1 MNMGGFSVSPNS
13 EFADAARHLRKELS
27 SIGDQLDAG
36 SFTRVLPALA
46 KNTLL
51 EAFRKI
57 GADHG
62 AIWLADSTG
71 DHLVPVF
78 GCGEHAEDFLNGKFR
93 LPIDQ
98 GLISMVFATGQ
109 PFCENA
115 IHKNPGHSPL
125 LDRQLGLRTEAMI
138 AIPLTF
144 ANSLRGIVSC
154 VHLCEDDSEEGA
166 QTFSGSDLSDL
177 ELASAAIARILD
189 LTLIEQILGWQD
201 G

>member
-1 MNMGGFSVSPNS
+1 MGFSISPNAR
-13 EFADAARHLRKELS
+13 FADLSRHLRNELS
-27 SIGDQLDAG
+27 SIGDQLDAR
-36 SFTRVLPALA
+36 SFTRVLPPLA

-51 EAFRKI
+51 KTFRKI

-62 AIWLADSTG
+62 AIWLLESTG

-78 GCGEHAEDFLNGKFR
+78 GCGEHAEAFLNGKFR
-93 LPIDQ
+93 LPTDQ

-125 LDRQLGLRTEAMI
+125 LDKQLGVRTEAMI

-144 ANSLRGIVSC
+144 ADSQRGIVSC
-154 VHLCEDDSEEGA
+154 VHLGTDESKGA
-166 QTFSGSDLSDL
+166 EKTFSGSDLGDL

-189 LTLIEQILGWQD
+189 LTLMEQILGWQD

>member
-1 MNMGGFSVSPNS
+1 MGGFSISPCS
-13 EFADAARHLRKELS
+13 ELTAASQQLRSKLS
-27 SIGDQLDAG
+27 SAGDRLDAD
-36 SFTRVLPALA
+36 SFSHLLPALA

-51 EAFRKI
+51 DTFRRI
-57 GADHG
+57 GAGHG
-62 AIWLADSTG
+62 AIWLVDSAG

-78 GCGEHAEDFLNGKFR
+78 GCGDHADHFLNGKFK
-93 LPIDQ
+93 LPADQ

-115 IHKNPGHSPL
+115 IHLNPGHSPL
-125 LDRQLGLRTEAMI
+125 LDKQLGVHTEAMI

-154 VHLCEDDSEEGA
+154 VHLSEDHNGQEA
-166 QTFSGSDLSDL
+166 KTFSGADLGDL
-177 ELASAAIARILD
+177 ELASATIARLLD

>member
-1 MNMGGFSVSPNS
+1 M
-13 EFADAARHLRKELS
+13 
-27 SIGDQLDAG
+27 
-36 SFTRVLPALA
+36 FTPLA

-51 EAFRKI
+51 AALRKA
-57 GADHG
+57 GTSHG
-62 AIWLADSTG
+62 AIWLADNTG

-78 GCGEHAEDFLNGKFR
+78 GSGEHAEGFLNGKFR

-115 IHKNPGHSPL
+115 IHKNPRHSPL
-125 LDRQLGLRTEAMI
+125 LDRQLGVTTEAMI
-138 AIPLTF
+138 AIPFTF
-144 ANSLRGIVSC
+144 ANRLRGILSC
-154 VHLCEDDSEEGA
+154 VHLSANESNTEPM
-166 QTFSGSDLSDL
+166 TFSGEDLGDL

-189 LTLIEQILGWQD
+189 LVLIEHILGWQD

>member
-1 MNMGGFSVSPNS
+1 MGAFSLSPNS
-13 EFADAARHLRKELS
+13 EFADAAGHLRNELS
-27 SIGDQLDAG
+27 GIGNKLDAG
-36 SFTRVLPALA
+36 SFTRVLPPLA

-51 EAFRKI
+51 QAFRKI

-71 DHLVPVF
+71 EHLVPVF
-78 GCGEHAEDFLNGKFR
+78 GCGERADDFLDGKFK
-93 LPIDQ
+93 LPTDQ

-115 IHKNPGHSPL
+115 IHENPGHSPL
-125 LDRQLGLRTEAMI
+125 LDRQLGVRTEAMI

-154 VHLCEDDSEEGA
+154 VHLGTDDSNEEEK
-166 QTFSGSDLSDL
+166 TFSGSDLSDL
-177 ELASAAIARILD
+177 ELASATIARLLD

>member
-1 MNMGGFSVSPNS
+1 MASLGISPNS
-13 EFADAARHLRKELS
+13 KFADISQHLRNELS

-36 SFTRVLPALA
+36 SFTRILPPLA

-51 EAFRKI
+51 GAFRKI

-62 AIWLADSTG
+62 AIWLADNTG

-78 GCGEHAEDFLNGKFR
+78 GCGEHADNFLNGKFK
-93 LPIDQ
+93 LPTDQ

-125 LDRQLGLRTEAMI
+125 LDRQLGVRTEAMI

-144 ANSLRGIVSC
+144 ANSLRGIISC
-154 VHLCEDDSEEGA
+154 VHLGLHGSKEEEK
-166 QTFSGSDLSDL
+166 TFSGSDLGDL
-177 ELASAAIARILD
+177 ELASATIAHLLD
-189 LTLIEQILGWQD
+189 LTLMEQILGWQD

>member
-1 MNMGGFSVSPNS
+1 MGGLSISPNP
-13 EFADAARHLRKELS
+13 EFASAAQHLRNEVTS
-27 SIGDQLDAG
+27 VGDHLDAG
-36 SFTRVLPALA
+36 SFTRLLTPLA

-51 EAFRKI
+51 GAFRKA
-57 GADHG
+57 GTSHG

-78 GCGEHAEDFLNGKFR
+78 GCGEYAEDFLNGKFR
-93 LPIDQ
+93 LPTDQ

-109 PFCENA
+109 PFCENE
-115 IHKNPGHSPL
+115 IHTNPGHSPL
-125 LDRQLGLRTEAMI
+125 LDRQLGVSTEAMI

-144 ANSLRGIVSC
+144 ANRLRGIVSC
-154 VHLCEDDSEEGA
+154 VHLSTNESDGESK
-166 QTFSGSDLSDL
+166 TFSGEDLSDL

-189 LTLIEQILGWQD
+189 LVLIEHILGWQD